1 MTTTDK
7 RTPLDSTISEIHR
20 LIDSISG
27 RLDTIA
33 AALDSMRVCPMHEP
47 GDPDCRPSHGGA
59 CRPPVDMLAA
69 PDDPLRAYRLPGGR
83 VAYAEEAARWVQV
96 GDWVQAVHGDEERWE
111 EVVGTVHAETQTGLT
126 TRSGDPRYGSIT
138 RLRWWG
144 HYDKVRV
151 ATAPVP
157 DPEPFR

>member
-1 MTTTDK
+1 MTTTDE
-7 RTPLDSTISEIHR
+7 RTPLDPTISEIHR

-27 RLDTIA
+27 RLDTIT
-33 AALDSMRVCPMHEP
+33 AALDSI
-47 GDPDCRPSHGGA
+47 G
-59 CRPPVDMLAA
+59 RPPVDMLAA

-111 EVVGTVHAETQTGLT
+111 EVVGTVHTETQTGLT
-126 TRSGDPRYGSIT
+126 TRRGDPRYGSIT

-144 HYDKVRV
+144 HDDKVRV

-157 DPEPFR
+157 DPEPYR